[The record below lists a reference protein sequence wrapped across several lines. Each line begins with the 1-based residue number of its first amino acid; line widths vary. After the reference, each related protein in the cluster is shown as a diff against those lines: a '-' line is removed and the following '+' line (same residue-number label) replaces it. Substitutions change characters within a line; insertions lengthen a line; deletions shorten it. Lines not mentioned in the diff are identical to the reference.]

1 MIDLHQ
7 IERRTYTHGPTALVQ
22 LDRFSLAISQGAG
35 PNIYIK
41 RDDELGLIGGGN
53 KTRKLE
59 FIFAQALHQCADT
72 IITCGAVQSNSCRAT
87 ASAAKIEGLAC
98 QLALEQ
104 RVPNSYDPKASG
116 NNFLYQLLGVEK
128 QNIVDAGADMNSI
141 MATMAD
147 QARHEGRKPYVMP
160 LGAGTPLGTLGYVN
174 GANEIMAQAKQIGIQ
189 FDAVIHASGGSG
201 STQSGLLVGFSE
213 FKDPPRVIG
222 ICSGADK
229 ITQQQRVH
237 RLVQGTFDLLMIP
250 PTVSLK
256 NIICNDDY
264 VGPGYSLPTPLMA
277 EAVHLLA
284 QTEGILLDP
293 VYSGKAMA
301 GLIDLVR
308 QGKFTP
314 DQNILFLHTGGVPAI
329 YHYKDDVMHHL

>member
-1 MIDLHQ
+1 M
-7 IERRTYTHGPTALVQ
+7 
-22 LDRFSLAISQGAG
+22 SLGISQGAG

-201 STQSGLLVGFSE
+201 STQDRKS
-213 FKDPPRVIG
+213 
-222 ICSGADK
+222 
-229 ITQQQRVH
+229 T
-237 RLVQGTFDLLMIP
+237 RLN
-250 PTVSLK
+250 S
-256 NIICNDDY
+256 
-264 VGPGYSLPTPLMA
+264 S
-277 EAVHLLA
+277 HW
-284 QTEGILLDP
+284 
-293 VYSGKAMA
+293 
-301 GLIDLVR
+301 
-308 QGKFTP
+308 
-314 DQNILFLHTGGVPAI
+314 
-329 YHYKDDVMHHL
+329 